1 MSRLARPPTVTAA
14 LVVAALCLGM
24 PGLAQDRVEMGRAQP
39 GPARG
44 VLTEASAGDAACY
57 LTIRDEAGGT
67 EIWEAGFEMCE
78 QAPRLLNRRLTFT
91 WSLANIL
98 HPDCQG
104 NMDCGRSLR
113 LMVVTGMRPR

>member
-1 MSRLARPPTVTAA
+1 MTWRVRLPAVALAASVCMGATA
-14 LVVAALCLGM
+14 
-24 PGLAQDRVEMGRAQP
+24 LAKDRVEMGRAQP

-44 VLTEASAGDAACY
+44 VLAEAVAGDAACY

-67 EIWEAGFEMCE
+67 RNWEAAFEMCE
-78 QAPRLLNRRLTFT
+78 EAPRLLNRRLTFT
-91 WSLANIL
+91 WSLATIL

>member
-1 MSRLARPPTVTAA
+1 MTMRTFATA
-14 LVVAALCLGM
+14 VVAAAIIIAG
-24 PGLAQDRVEMGRAQP
+24 PGAAKERVEMGRTQP

-44 VLTEASAGDAACY
+44 MLTEASAGDAACY

-67 EIWEAGFEMCE
+67 ETWEAGFAMCE
-78 QAPRLLNRRLTFT
+78 QAPRLLNRQQTFT

-113 LMVVTGMRPR
+113 LMVVTGIRPR